1 MIYYVDNVTK
11 CHLQHASYHTLWFI
25 LQNNVINTLYY
36 IFIFY
41 IIMFLSFLTKHIN
54 VHTFK
59 HKTFLVPYILFRSF
73 FHIIKQNFKC
83 FSMNFYW
90 HHKSYFRNI
99 FKAKENIHDIG
110 VVVSLLHLLLPHPEY
125 IIIFIGRNEE
135 ENIYWIKVL

>member
-1 MIYYVDNVTK
+1 
-11 CHLQHASYHTLWFI
+11 
-25 LQNNVINTLYY
+25 
-36 IFIFY
+36 
-41 IIMFLSFLTKHIN
+41 MFLSFLTKHIN